1 MEFELLVARGAQGV
15 HAQAINIFVW
25 YKYSLTFLTVVD
37 SKESFQH
44 QWRLSKIMRY
54 AAETWKHSN
63 SFPVFSHLFA
73 AGKRFLGVLDNL

>member
-37 SKESFQH
+37 SKGSLQH

-63 SFPVFSHLFA
+63 SFPQF
-73 AGKRFLGVLDNL
+73 FLTFLLLVKGFWGF